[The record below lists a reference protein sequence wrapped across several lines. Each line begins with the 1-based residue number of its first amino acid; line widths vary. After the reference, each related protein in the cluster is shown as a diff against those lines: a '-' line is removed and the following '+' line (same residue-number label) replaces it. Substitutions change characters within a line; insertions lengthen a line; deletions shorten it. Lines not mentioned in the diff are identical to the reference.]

1 MKKITK
7 NTNIMEATEIN
18 PNAFEILME
27 AGLGCVG
34 CSLATE
40 ETLEQGLM
48 SHGMGK
54 KEIEE
59 VINELNKNI

>member
-1 MKKITK
+1 MKEITK
-7 NTNIMEATEIN
+7 NTNIMEALEIN
-18 PNAFEILME
+18 SNALEILME

-34 CSLATE
+34 CSLASI

-54 KEIEE
+54 KEIDE
-59 VINELNKNI
+59 IIRELNK